1 MGLKNLPNDRFPKV
15 EDVLDQNSNILL
27 NSLI

>member
-15 EDVLDQNSNILL
+15 EDELDQNSNILL